1 VEDSVT
7 ELRLVASVLVLIVFG
22 ALLVGAADAR
32 HDAIEPT
39 VVFQTLVRDSGE
51 TLEDVR
57 AVETPVID
65 GMFFTDE
72 DWAEIDRQ
80 SDCLFEFIREHV
92 GHDITLEIVLTA
104 GLWTDAL
111 GGACLVIGED
121 DE

>member
-1 VEDSVT
+1 MG
-7 ELRLVASVLVLIVFG
+7 SVLVLIVFG

-39 VVFQTLVRDSGE
+39 VVFQTLMRDSAE
-51 TLEDVR
+51 PLEDVR

-72 DWAEIDRQ
+72 DWVEIDRQ
-80 SDCLFEFIREHV
+80 SDCLWEFLRTSGVE
-92 GHDITLEIVLTA
+92 ITLQTVMAA
-104 GLWTDAL
+104 GTWTDAL
-111 GGACLVIGED
+111 GGACRVIGED

>member
-1 VEDSVT
+1 
-7 ELRLVASVLVLIVFG
+7 VLIVFG

-51 TLEDVR
+51 TLEDLR

-65 GMFFTDE
+65 GLFFTEE
-72 DWAEIDRQ
+72 DWVEIDRQ
-80 SDCLFEFIREHV
+80 SDCLWKFLQASGVE
-92 GHDITLEIVLTA
+92 ITLQTVMAA
-104 GLWTDAL
+104 GTWTDAL

-121 DE
+121 NE